1 MTRIVRLSMVNWYLY
16 AVQDIEIRGAT
27 AILGPNGV
35 GKSSLL
41 DAVQL
46 VVTGNN
52 RRYLKLN
59 ASSNVTSGSV
69 RRNRDEP
76 SRSVHGYCLGTVD
89 GQRMRENSVTHVCVT
104 FEDEDGSRLSAGI
117 SLLARAGEQ
126 EEETVGAFILPGG
139 DLSSEDFLVEDTGG
153 GRAPVSYDAFINGLR
168 SRSLPVEDYR
178 SRLGGTF
185 TKTLLGHLA
194 GKRAVDSERFLRAT
208 RNGLQLREI
217 ASANDFVRDF
227 VLEADPLDIQ
237 SLRDSVSRYRG
248 FQEKIGDLE
257 LQERELREIADQHRQ
272 LGEASMRASAY
283 EWMLSRFRRDRVV
296 ERRSVLRATL
306 SGLTARRAT
315 LEQDASGLRSSLD
328 EVRRSIIR
336 AEEAR
341 RHDDVGRAVS
351 TLLADAS
358 EQDRQAT
365 AGAVARDGILSA
377 ARSLAET
384 ASALRGRFS
393 GLDMDPVASRGARLL
408 KVLETPQDG
417 ARIDD
422 ALQDLLPHVDAALA
436 SIEERRISV
445 AGREHVLRAEM
456 TDMQGRLKRMR
467 DSGGAIG
474 AGTARFLDM
483 LSDVGIEGTPVCDL
497 VEIPDDAWRE
507 IVESVM
513 GPAREAVVVPQAD
526 IPAALSIIRRNR
538 RVLAGCRVV
547 VARRDPAGH
556 DEESLASKVATSD
569 DQARAFVDAHLGH
582 VSIAD
587 AIEIIESG
595 RQSVLSDGTIS
606 MSGAARIVEGVAV
619 PMLGR
624 EARRLALVRLEDEI
638 ADRQS
643 RADVHRGE
651 MEKLADAERQLRQGR
666 VLPTDD
672 RLQDVLAAMR
682 RAEASAM
689 SLKERAS
696 ALEGARPAEVAEV
709 LERFEKDQTRLGE
722 SLATVERNLYETRLH
737 QDRTTT
743 DVESVNGDLAQAIAE
758 FDRVDEQLQSGTT
771 DLDAVEREYATLLD
785 RHGPESFETSV
796 LGMQRAAAAQ
806 SARLGGSAPQ
816 MTKEFAWRHRSE
828 GFDPDATP
836 SQQAAWVSEQLETV
850 AGHGLR
856 RYKEQADE
864 ARVTMEGAL
873 REHLLVKLYARIVE
887 ARRQIADLN
896 RQLSVRRFHRQLYE
910 IKVDVD
916 GGYREIVEVARRVH
930 EQTDDVSDLFANPA
944 TYGADVARGVERVR
958 AMIESD
964 GDAGLVGDYR
974 NYLQF
979 DLITRN
985 EEGRIVSTH
994 SSRASTGSGGERQVP
1009 FYIAIAA
1016 ALASACYGTP
1026 VPGRRQTGL
1035 GLALFDEAFNALDDA
1050 NIAACLQF
1058 MGELGLQVVAAA
1070 PEGKRP
1076 QFMEN
1081 MDTIISIY
1089 RQGLHCEIDVE
1100 HTTETGRRAFREANP
1115 LNAAV

>member
-16 AVQDIEIRGAT
+16 SVQDIEMRGPT

-41 DAVQL
+41 DAIQL

-76 SRSVHGYCLGTVD
+76 SRSVLGYCLGTVD
-89 GQRMRENSVTHVCVT
+89 GQRMRENAVTYVCVT
-104 FEDEDGSRLSAGI
+104 FEDDDGSRLSAGI
-117 SLLARAGEQ
+117 SLLARSGDQ

-139 DLSSEDFLVEDTGG
+139 DLTSDDFLAADLGG
-153 GRAPVSYDAFINGLR
+153 GRAPLSYDTFVNGLR

-194 GKRAVDSERFLRAT
+194 GRRAVDAERFLRAT

-217 ASANDFVRDF
+217 TSANDFVRDF
-227 VLEADPLDIQ
+227 VLESDPLDIQ

-257 LQERELREIADQHRQ
+257 LQERELREIAAQHRL
-272 LGEASMRASAY
+272 LGEAATRAATY
-283 EWMLSRFRRDRVV
+283 EWILARFRRDRIAD
-296 ERRSVLRATL
+296 RRSELRTTLAEVAARRVALESETTTLRA
-306 SGLTARRAT
+306 
-315 LEQDASGLRSSLD
+315 SLD

-341 RHDDVGRAVS
+341 RHDDVGRAVA
-351 TLLADAS
+351 TLLDDAS
-358 EQDRQAT
+358 EQERQST
-365 AGAVARDGILSA
+365 AASIARDGLLSA
-377 ARSLAET
+377 AKALAET
-384 ASALRGRFS
+384 ATAMRGRFT
-393 GLDMDPVASRGARLL
+393 GLDMDALASRGARLL
-408 KVLETPQDG
+408 KALETPDDG
-417 ARIDD
+417 ARIDT
-422 ALQDLLPHVDAALA
+422 ALA
-436 SIEERRISV
+436 ELMPQVDSALGSVEERRISV
-445 AGREHVLRAEM
+445 AGREHLQRAEM

-483 LSDVGIEGTPVCDL
+483 LSDAGIEGTPVCDL
-497 VEIPDDAWRE
+497 VEVPDDAWRE

-513 GPAREAVVVPQAD
+513 GPAREAVIVPPAD
-526 IPAALSIIRRNR
+526 VPAALSMIRRNR
-538 RVLAGCRVV
+538 RVLAGCRVA
-547 VARRDPAGH
+547 VAGACEDPAAGT
-556 DEESLASKVATSD
+556 LASKVETTD
-569 DQARAFVDAHLGH
+569 TQARAFLDAHLGRI
-582 VSIAD
+582 SIAE
-587 AIEIIESG
+587 AVEALEKG
-595 RQSVLSDGTIS
+595 HQGVLSDGTIALD
-606 MSGAARIVEGVAV
+606 GAARTIEGVAV

-643 RADVHRGE
+643 RADVHRSE

-666 VLPTDD
+666 VMPTDD
-672 RLQDVLAAMR
+672 RLQDIQATLR
-682 RAEASAM
+682 RASASTM
-689 SLKERAS
+689 SLRERAA
-696 ALEGARPAEVAEV
+696 ALEGARPAEMAGV
-709 LERFEKDQTRLGE
+709 LDRFEEDQKRLSGD
-722 SLATVERNLYETRLH
+722 LATAERGLYETRLH
-737 QDRTTT
+737 QDRTST
-743 DVESVNGDLAQAIAE
+743 DVESVNGHLAQTIAE
-758 FDRVDEQLQSGTT
+758 FERADELLQTHAPDLAAVDQEYEALVARYGA
-771 DLDAVEREYATLLD
+771 DA
-785 RHGPESFETSV
+785 FETSV
-796 LGMQRAAAAQ
+796 LASQRTAATQ

-816 MTKEFAWRHRSE
+816 MTKEFAWRHKSE
-828 GFDPDATP
+828 GFDPEADAAA
-836 SQQAAWVSEQLETV
+836 QAVWVSEQLDSV

-910 IKVDVD
+910 IRVEVDA
-916 GGYREIVEVARRVH
+916 GYREIVEVARRVH
-930 EQTDDVSDLFANPA
+930 EQTDDVADLFANPA
-944 TYGADVARGVERVR
+944 TYGADVSRGVERVR
-958 AMIESD
+958 SMIESD

-979 DLITRN
+979 DLVTRN

-1026 VPGRRQTGL
+1026 VPGRRQNGL

-1050 NIAACLQF
+1050 NISACLQF

-1081 MDTIISIY
+1081 MATIISIY
-1089 RQGLHCEIDVE
+1089 RHGLHCEIDVE
-1100 HTTETGRRAFREANP
+1100 HTTEAGRQAFREANP
-1115 LNAAV
+1115 LNSPM

>member
-1 MTRIVRLSMVNWYLY
+1 MTHIVRLSMVNWYLY
-16 AVQDIEIRGAT
+16 SVQDIEMRGAT

-41 DAVQL
+41 DAIQL
-46 VVTGNN
+46 VVTANN

-89 GQRMRENSVTHVCVT
+89 GQRMRENSITYVCVT
-104 FEDEDGSRLSAGI
+104 FEGEQGQRLSAGI
-117 SLLARAGEQ
+117 SLLARAGDQ

-139 DLSSEDFLVEDTGG
+139 DLCAEDFLEPDLGS
-153 GRAPVSYDAFINGLR
+153 GRTPLPYDAFISRLR
-168 SRSLPVEDYR
+168 SRSQPVEDYR

-194 GKRAVDSERFLRAT
+194 GKRSVDAERFLRAT

-217 ASANDFVRDF
+217 SSANDFVRDYI
-227 VLEADPLDIQ
+227 LEADPLDIQ
-237 SLRDSVSRYRG
+237 SLRESVSRYRG

-257 LQERELREIADQHRQ
+257 LQERELREISDQHRQ
-272 LGEASMRASAY
+272 LGEATTRAATY
-283 EWMLSRFRRDRVV
+283 EWMLARFRRDRVA
-296 ERRSVLRATL
+296 ERRSDLRTVLAA
-306 SGLTARRAT
+306 LTAKREA
-315 LEQDASGLRSSLD
+315 LEREASTVRGALD
-328 EVRRSIIR
+328 EVCRSIIR

-351 TLLADAS
+351 ALIADAA
-358 EQDRQAT
+358 EQERLAT
-365 AGAVARDGILSA
+365 AAERTRDELLSA
-377 ARSLAET
+377 GQSLAHT
-384 ASALRGRFS
+384 VMTLRGRFS
-393 GLDMDPVASRGARLL
+393 GLDLDAVAARGARLVKSL
-408 KVLETPQDG
+408 GNPEDG
-417 ARIDD
+417 ERIDGV
-422 ALQDLLPHVDAALA
+422 LQDLLPYVDAALG

-467 DSGGAIG
+467 ESGGAIG

-483 LSDVGIEGTPVCDL
+483 LSDAGIDATPVCDL
-497 VEIPDDAWRE
+497 LEVPDDAWRE
-507 IVESVM
+507 IVEAVM
-513 GPAREAVVVPQAD
+513 GPAREAVVVPHAD
-526 IPAALSIIRRNR
+526 IPAALSMIRRNR

-547 VARRDPAGH
+547 VPAERDIERAS
-556 DEESLASKVATSD
+556 DSLASRVETASPE
-569 DQARAFVDAHLGH
+569 ARAFVDAHLG
-582 VSIAD
+582 SIAIAD
-587 AIEIIESG
+587 AVEALESG
-595 RQSVLSDGTIS
+595 HQAVLSDGTLSIG
-606 MSGAARIVEGVAV
+606 GAARTIEGVAV

-643 RADVHRGE
+643 RADAHRSE
-651 MEKLADAERQLRQGR
+651 MEKLGDAERQLRQGR
-666 VLPTDD
+666 IMPTEE
-672 RLQDVLAAMR
+672 RLQDVQSSLR
-682 RAEASAM
+682 RASASAK
-689 SLKERAS
+689 SLRERAS
-696 ALEGARPAEVAEV
+696 ALEGTRPAELSHV
-709 LERFEKDQTRLGE
+709 LQKFEEDQK
-722 SLATVERNLYETRLH
+722 SLSSTLASVDRDLYETRLR
-737 QDRTTT
+737 QDRAGT
-743 DVESVNGDLAQAIAE
+743 DAESVNGDLAQALNDLE
-758 FDRVDEQLQSGTT
+758 KLDEQLQARSP
-771 DLDAVEREYATLLD
+771 DLDALEREYGGLLD
-785 RHGPESFETSV
+785 RHGSDAFETSIMG
-796 LGMQRAAAAQ
+796 LHRTAANQ
-806 SARLGGSAPQ
+806 SARLGGAAPQ

-828 GFDPDATP
+828 GFDPEAGPDE
-836 SQQAAWVSEQLETV
+836 QAAWVNAQLETV

-887 ARRQIADLN
+887 AKRQIADLN
-896 RQLSVRRFHRQLYE
+896 RQLSMRRFHRQLYE
-910 IKVDVD
+910 IKVDTD
-916 GGYREIVEVARRVH
+916 AGYREIVEVARRVH
-930 EQTDDVSDLFANPA
+930 EQTDDVTDLFANPS
-944 TYGADVARGVERVR
+944 TYGADVARGVARVR
-958 AMIESD
+958 SMIESD

-979 DLITRN
+979 DLVTRN

-1026 VPGRRQTGL
+1026 VPGRRQHGL

-1058 MGELGLQVVAAA
+1058 MDELGLQVIAAA

-1089 RQGLHCEIDVE
+1089 RHGLHCEIDVE
-1100 HTTETGRRAFREANP
+1100 HTTQAGRSGFRAANP
-1115 LNAAV
+1115 LYADA

>member
-1 MTRIVRLSMVNWYLY
+1 MTRIARLSMVNWYLY
-16 AVQDIEIRGAT
+16 SVQDIEMRGAT

-46 VVTGNN
+46 VVTANN

-104 FEDEDGSRLSAGI
+104 FEDDNGVRLSAGI

-139 DLSSEDFLVEDTGG
+139 DLKADDFLGVDAGA
-153 GRAPVSYDAFINGLR
+153 GRAPLSYDAFINGLR

-194 GKRAVDSERFLRAT
+194 GKRSVDAERFLRAT

-217 ASANDFVRDF
+217 TSANDFVRDF

-248 FQEKIGDLE
+248 FQEKIDDLE
-257 LQERELREIADQHRQ
+257 MQERELREIAEQHRQ
-272 LGEASMRASAY
+272 FGEASARAAGY
-283 EWMLSRFRRDRVV
+283 EWMLARHRRDRVA
-296 ERRSVLRATL
+296 ERRSGLRATL
-306 SGLTARRAT
+306 ADLTARRASF
-315 LEQDASGLRSSLD
+315 EDEAAGLRSSLD

-351 TLLADAS
+351 TLLEDAS

-365 AGAVARDGILSA
+365 AAAMARDGLLSA
-377 ARSLAET
+377 ARALGESA
-384 ASALRGRFS
+384 AALRGRFS
-393 GLDMDPVASRGARLL
+393 GLDMDSVAGRGARLL
-408 KVLETPQDG
+408 KVLETPEDG
-417 ARIDD
+417 VRVDN
-422 ALQDLLPHVDAALA
+422 ALQELLPQVDTALGE
-436 SIEERRISV
+436 IEERRISV

-467 DSGGAIG
+467 ENGGAIG

-483 LSDVGIEGTPVCDL
+483 LSDAGIEATPVCDL
-497 VEIPDDAWRE
+497 VEVPDDAWRE

-513 GPAREAVVVPQAD
+513 GPAREAVIVAPSDVSG
-526 IPAALSIIRRNR
+526 ALSLIRRNR

-547 VARRDPAGH
+547 VAAEGQSIPVAD
-556 DEESLASKVATSD
+556 SLATKVETSSA
-569 DQARAFVDAHLGH
+569 QARAFVDAHLGQ
-582 VSIAD
+582 VTIAE
-587 AIEIIESG
+587 AVEMLESG

-624 EARRLALVRLEDEI
+624 EARRLALARLEEEI
-638 ADRQS
+638 SDRQS

-666 VLPTDD
+666 IMPTDE
-672 RLQDVLAAMR
+672 RLQDVQSAMR
-682 RAEASAM
+682 RASASSV

-696 ALEGARPAEVAEV
+696 ALEGARPAEMADV
-709 LERFEKDQTRLGE
+709 LGRFEKDQVRL
-722 SLATVERNLYETRLH
+722 SDALAVVERSLYETRLH
-737 QDRTTT
+737 QDRTVT
-743 DVESVNGDLAQAIAE
+743 DVQSVDGDLTQAIAE
-758 FDRVDEQLQSGTT
+758 FDKIDEQLQSKAP
-771 DLDAVEREYATLLD
+771 DLESVEREYRDLLE
-785 RHGPESFETSV
+785 RHGEDAFETSV
-796 LGMQRAAAAQ
+796 LGLQRGAATQ
-806 SARLGGSAPQ
+806 SARLGGATPQ

-828 GFDPDATP
+828 GFDPEATP
-836 SQQAAWVSEQLETV
+836 ADQAKWVSEQLEMV

-887 ARRQIADLN
+887 ARRQIGDLN

-910 IKVDVD
+910 IKVDID
-916 GGYREIVEVARRVH
+916 AGYREIVEVARRVH
-930 EQTDDVSDLFANPA
+930 EQTDDVADLFANPS
-944 TYGADVARGVERVR
+944 TYGADVSRGVERVR

-994 SSRASTGSGGERQVP
+994 GSRASTGSGGERQVP

-1016 ALASACYGTP
+1016 ALASACYGSP
-1026 VPGRRQTGL
+1026 VPGRRQSGL

-1058 MGELGLQVVAAA
+1058 MGELGLQVIAAA

-1089 RQGLHCEIDVE
+1089 RHGLHCEIDVE
-1100 HTTETGRRAFREANP
+1100 HTTEAGRQAFREANP
-1115 LNAAV
+1115 LNVAI